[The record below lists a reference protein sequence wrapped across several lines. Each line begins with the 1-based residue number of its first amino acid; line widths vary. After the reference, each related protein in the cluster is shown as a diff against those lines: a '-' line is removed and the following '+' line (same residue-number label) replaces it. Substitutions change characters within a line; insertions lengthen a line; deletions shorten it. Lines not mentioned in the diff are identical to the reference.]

1 MTARSFR
8 PEAERNLEAPSIRTI
23 CPSAPGQRQ
32 VSKSVGS
39 KIEGENTMQKIVELK
54 MRETKAIVGG
64 QKIASVGPLGRLPP
78 VVAEVV
84 RFVEGLI
91 KDLHQRPSPKA
102 F

>member
-1 MTARSFR
+1 
-8 PEAERNLEAPSIRTI
+8 
-23 CPSAPGQRQ
+23 
-32 VSKSVGS
+32 
-39 KIEGENTMQKIVELK
+39 MQKIVELK
-54 MRETKAIVGG
+54 MHETKAIVGG

-91 KDLHQRPSPKA
+91 KDLDQPPAPKA